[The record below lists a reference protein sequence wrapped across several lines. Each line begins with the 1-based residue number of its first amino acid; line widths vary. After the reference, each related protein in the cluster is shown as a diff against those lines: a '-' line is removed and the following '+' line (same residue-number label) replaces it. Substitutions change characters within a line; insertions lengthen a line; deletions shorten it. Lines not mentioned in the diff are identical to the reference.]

1 MFQVLLCKLS
11 RLVEI
16 YWWYKVSLSGDILPV
31 LVVSVSSEM
40 LAVANLMLLTP
51 TCSHALQHRIAA
63 VHVAGEVIIS

>member
-16 YWWYKVSLSGDILPV
+16 YWWYKVSLSGDILP
-31 LVVSVSSEM
+31 VVSVSSEM